1 MGVRHRAQ
9 TLSWGLS
16 YQPQQHSEPV
26 GGPKCV
32 SIWATCIALVRGL
45 MEKRLWDHR
54 CSVPVW
60 LPDQLWSEAM
70 AVPAA
75 AVVSALGVMLG

>member
-1 MGVRHRAQ
+1 
-9 TLSWGLS
+9 
-16 YQPQQHSEPV
+16 
-26 GGPKCV
+26 
-32 SIWATCIALVRGL
+32 